1 MFLSKLAMF
10 TTGIVLARVCDLEH
24 EECINYEVLY
34 VRAAVRKAK
43 NNDSRSL
50 LLTGC

>member
-10 TTGIVLARVCDLEH
+10 TTGIVLAGVCDLEH

-34 VRAAVRKAK
+34 VRAAVRRVK
-43 NNDSRSL
+43 NRMIRDL
-50 LLTGC
+50 CY